1 MTVLRYDRP
10 RCYGLRRPRLQRS
23 QLIAWLAAL
32 AFKALVTPIILGQV
46 HGQPSQEPHKLAF
59 DAASIH
65 EWDPDQGPPG
75 QVSAGLQFSAGR
87 ARAQCVNLQGLV
99 YSAYQLS
106 GSELVEGMP
115 RWGGA
120 SCGSDSR
127 DTFAIEATMP
137 AGTTPAQSREMLQT
151 LLAERFKLA
160 VHWET
165 RQLPVYAL
173 RIALGKSKL
182 EPSDP
187 EKDPPFRPSGA
198 RSTTHTA
205 ILAIAAA
212 LPRSP
217 AWLACS
223 AVRWNDLR
231 STEPE

>member
-1 MTVLRYDRP
+1 
-10 RCYGLRRPRLQRS
+10 
-23 QLIAWLAAL
+23 
-32 AFKALVTPIILGQV
+32 
-46 HGQPSQEPHKLAF
+46 
-59 DAASIH
+59 
-65 EWDPDQGPPG
+65 
-75 QVSAGLQFSAGR
+75 
-87 ARAQCVNLQGLV
+87 
-99 YSAYQLS
+99 
-106 GSELVEGMP
+106 
-115 RWGGA
+115 
-120 SCGSDSR
+120 
-127 DTFAIEATMP
+127 MP